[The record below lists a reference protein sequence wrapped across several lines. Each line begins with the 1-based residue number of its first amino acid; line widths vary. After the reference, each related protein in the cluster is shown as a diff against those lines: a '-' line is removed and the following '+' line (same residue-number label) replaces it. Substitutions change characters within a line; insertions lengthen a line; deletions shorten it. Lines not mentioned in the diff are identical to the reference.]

1 MKYKEVQHMNRF
13 KKLIRSITSEISDS
27 DFENYYG
34 MLVRNQVEGGPSA
47 DEARRDYNAVR
58 EAMVRTG
65 MF

>member
-1 MKYKEVQHMNRF
+1 MNRF
-13 KKLIRSITSEISDS
+13 KKLIRSITSDVSDS

-34 MLVRNQVEGGPSA
+34 MLVRNQTEGGPSA
-47 DEARRDYNAVR
+47 AEARRDYTAVR